1 MSTPASLALCFLPS
15 AVDTSISVAR
25 STTWALVSTMP
36 DGSTITPEPRLRCTC
51 WRSGASPKKRL
62 KNSSPK
68 NSSTGVRPLTRVTVL
83 MLTTAGP
90 TLSATW
96 AKLPEGIGR
105 AGGNEARL
113 RAGGQASPGAAPPG
127 PDGLTWSTAPAP
139 QVPRPAP
146 TTRVTSTMNANV
158 LRLTEIIVA
167 LPRAP
172 RPGAP

>member
-36 DGSTITPEPRLRCTC
+36 EGSTITPEPRLRCTC

-96 AKLPEGIGR
+96 AKLPEGTGR
-105 AGGNEARL
+105 A
-113 RAGGQASPGAAPPG
+113 AGMTRGCVPEGRVVKGRPPG

-146 TTRVTSTMNANV
+146 TTRVTSTMNASV

-172 RPGAP
+172 RPAAP